1 MSTNTNRTMQT
12 TTELMTAADFDTT
25 TEALA
30 SMPISELLE
39 HGWNSPE
46 LNPLTVAL
54 LDRLETYAAEID
66 RMEDVM
72 RAAGLM
78 PRKQP
83 GKVVDLRTRRP
94 LN

>member
-1 MSTNTNRTMQT
+1 MSTNTNRIMQT
-12 TTELMTAADFDTT
+12 LSELMAGADFDTT
-25 TEALA
+25 TETLA
-30 SMPISELLE
+30 SMPTSELLE
-39 HGWNSPE
+39 QGWNSPE

-66 RMEDVM
+66 RMEDAM

>member
-12 TTELMTAADFDTT
+12 TSEHGTVTDFDTT
-25 TEALA
+25 ETLCG
-30 SMPISELLE
+30 MPISELIE
-39 HGWNSPE
+39 HAWNTPE

-66 RMEDVM
+66 RMEDAM